1 MGIYTLDMQAALNT
15 VETYSEMC
23 PVDQKQYL
31 TALTSFINKAAALL
45 KREADH
51 VQSHGSQHLATH
63 ADKFFSPF
71 LAKLDS
77 AKVMATAAARTEGQD
92 NSKIIQHICAVFR
105 NADSHI
111 IGRLKSDLD
120 ASDLNTLEGMLH
132 NHKVTESEVN
142 EARIPMPAK
151 PKYSL
156 LKVANE
162 VSTAYS
168 AGVPGVEATQD
179 EMADLKILPV
189 VKKAIKDRLDA
200 LNVELQKEIT
210 MSGKTD
216 YAVKVPF
223 DEFPSP
229 NRIRRGLDGAIGLM
243 EWLSQALSG
252 DKISY
257 HDLRLVVIHLNTF
270 GNVMSQHIPPE
281 VIKFLYTAGKWKQWE
296 ISSDEKFG
304 KRLEGS
310 DEVTGFRNE
319 KPMGLKI

>member
-1 MGIYTLDMQAALNT
+1 MQAALNT

-31 TALTSFINKAAALL
+31 TALTSFINKATALL

-51 VQSHGSQHLATH
+51 VQSHGSKHLAAH

-77 AKVMATAAARTEGQD
+77 ARVMAAAAARTEGQD

-111 IGRLKSDLD
+111 IARLKSDLD

-132 NHKVTESEVN
+132 SKVTESEIT
-142 EARIPMPAK
+142 EAKIAMPSK

-162 VSTAYS
+162 VTTAYS
-168 AGVPGVEATQD
+168 SGVPGVEETQD
-179 EMADLKILPV
+179 EMADLKIVPA
-189 VKKAIKDRLDA
+189 VKKAIKDRLDE
-200 LNVELQKEIT
+200 LNAQLQKEIT

-216 YAVKVPF
+216 YAVKVPY
-223 DEFPSP
+223 DDFPSP

-270 GNVMSQHIPPE
+270 GNVISQHIPPE

-304 KRLEGS
+304 KRIEGS

-319 KPMGLKI
+319 TPMGVKI